1 MNFEIGDRVNTTFG
15 LVGEVVEKFGDYYKV
30 TGQDGAAKFS
40 AIFSG
45 NYLEPIPKE
54 NKTSTE
60 TDHNV
65 KMAEPVAPTNN
76 GFIYYDPED
85 EVAYKN
91 FESFK
96 EAVKQF
102 GVTEFGNAHSI
113 YFDSYIED
121 RDYTPSEVFFL
132 SDTDKKALLDEYFD
146 YVVNEYWNEN
156 AVEIKLY

>member
-45 NYLEPIPKE
+45 NYLELIPKE
-54 NKTSTE
+54 DKTTTE
-60 TDHNV
+60 TDHDV
-65 KMAEPVAPTNN
+65 KTVAPTND
-76 GFIYYDPED
+76 GVIYYDPED

-96 EAVKQF
+96 EEIKQF
-102 GVTEFGNAHSI
+102 GVVEFGNTHGI
-113 YFDSYIED
+113 YFDSWFKS
-121 RDYTPSEVFFL
+121 RDYAPSVIFFL
-132 SDTDKKALLDEYFD
+132 SDGEKQALLDEYFD

-156 AVEIKLY
+156 MIEIDLY